1 MAEKTSNLFGRL
13 VWLLDLIR
21 RKKRISYQNIN
32 KEWHRSGLNFSQ
44 DNDLPLRTFHN
55 HCDAIMTIF
64 NINIV
69 CEKKSPYRYY
79 IENSENFAND
89 NLRNWLVDS
98 YATLNQ
104 IKADRKLE
112 GRIIFED
119 IPSGHDW
126 LNTITYSMRNNIVL
140 KIDYQGFGKEYANSF
155 EIEPYYLKVV
165 KRRWYIIG
173 RSPYYSERN
182 RNKNIENGNRDLPE
196 DIYRIYAL
204 DRISDVEN
212 TENTFKFNKNFNI
225 DEFFNGCCG
234 IITDNRQSVERIV
247 IKSYYNG
254 PEYLRTLPLHESQV
268 ELAVDDDEAT
278 YFEYHLKPNFDF
290 YQLLLSQVDQLEVVE
305 PEHVRNEMR
314 DFARSILS
322 YYQKEEDKQDQE

>member
-1 MAEKTSNLFGRL
+1 M
-13 VWLLDLIR
+13 
-21 RKKRISYQNIN
+21 
-32 KEWHRSGLNFSQ
+32 
-44 DNDLPLRTFHN
+44 
-55 HCDAIMTIF
+55 
-64 NINIV
+64 
-69 CEKKSPYRYY
+69 
-79 IENSENFAND
+79 
-89 NLRNWLVDS
+89 
-98 YATLNQ
+98 
-104 IKADRKLE
+104 
-112 GRIIFED
+112 
-119 IPSGHDW
+119 
-126 LNTITYSMRNNIVL
+126 
-140 KIDYQGFGKEYANSF
+140 
-155 EIEPYYLKVV
+155 
-165 KRRWYIIG
+165 
-173 RSPYYSERN
+173 
-182 RNKNIENGNRDLPE
+182 ENGNRDLPE